1 MELRSAGK
9 KVLRRR
15 FYLMSELKKI
25 SDGKFEIA
33 KTGAMRVPG
42 IIYATDRMI
51 SHISKENVIKQV
63 ENVAALPGIVR
74 YSLAMPDVH
83 WGYGMPIGGVAA
95 FDPDKG
101 GIISPGAIGYDINCG
116 VRLLTTNLREE
127 EIKEKLAVLLQAF
140 FHSVPSGVGSKGKLR
155 LNEKEIKDVLEK
167 GAAWAVE
174 RGFGNR
180 EDLLH
185 TEEAGCLKESCA
197 DFVSSRAQERGMP
210 QLGTLGAG
218 NHFLEIQKVVEVFN
232 SELAGK
238 WGIFKGQITVMIH
251 TGSRG
256 LGYQVCDDYLRVMQ
270 NAVRKYNISLQD
282 RQLAC
287 APFKSEEGRR
297 YFSAMCAAANYAWCN
312 RQIIMHRVRESFKKV
327 LGADKGA
334 GMKLLYDV
342 AHNIGKV
349 EMFEG
354 KKYFIH
360 RKGATRAFPR
370 GHPGLSGK
378 FQETG
383 QPVIVP
389 GSMGT
394 SSYLLAGTDSA
405 SETFF
410 STCHGAGRAMSRRQ
424 ALRSI
429 RGADL
434 VRELKSK
441 GVIVVSAHLK
451 TIAEEAPSAYKDVE
465 EVVDACET
473 ARISQKIAKMV
484 PLGVVKG

>member
-1 MELRSAGK
+1 
-9 KVLRRR
+9 
-15 FYLMSELKKI
+15 MSELKKI
-25 SDGKFEIA
+25 GESKFEIA
-33 KTGAMRVPG
+33 KSGTMRVPG
-42 IIYATDRMI
+42 IVYATDRMI
-51 SHISKENVIKQV
+51 SHIKKENVIKQV
-63 ENVAALPGIVR
+63 ENVASLPGIVR

-95 FDPDKG
+95 MDIEND

-116 VRLLTTNLREE
+116 VRLLTTNLKEE
-127 EIKEKLAVLLQAF
+127 EIKEKLPVLLQAF
-140 FHSVPSGVGSKGKLR
+140 FHSVPSGVGSKGTLR
-155 LNEKEIKDVLEK
+155 LGKREVKDVLEK
-167 GAAWAVE
+167 GSGWAVE
-174 RGFGNR
+174 RGFGH
-180 EDLLH
+180 EDDLLH
-185 TEEAGCLKESCA
+185 TEEAGCLKDASA

-218 NHFLEIQKVVEVFN
+218 NHFLEIQKVAEVFN

-256 LGYQVCDDYLRVMQ
+256 LGYQVCDDHLKAMQ
-270 NAVRKYNISLQD
+270 TASGKYNITLPD

-297 YFSAMCAAANYAWCN
+297 YFAAMSAAANYAWCN
-312 RQIIMHRVRESFKKV
+312 RQIIMHRIRESFKKV
-327 LGADKGA
+327 LGSAENELGLD
-334 GMKLLYDV
+334 LVYDV
-342 AHNIGKV
+342 AHNIGKI
-349 EMFEG
+349 EIFGG

-360 RKGATRAFPR
+360 RKGATRAFPS
-370 GHPGLSGK
+370 GHPYLPQE

-394 SSYLLAGTDSA
+394 SSYLLVGTATSE
-405 SETFF
+405 ETFF
-410 STCHGAGRAMSRRQ
+410 STCHGAGRRMSRHQ
-424 ALRSI
+424 ALREV

-434 VRELKSK
+434 IREL
-441 GVIVVSAHLK
+441 GTRGILVLSAQLK
-451 TIAEEAPSAYKDVE
+451 TVAEEAPSAYKDVD

-473 ARISQKIAKMV
+473 ARISRKVAKMV